1 MGATP
6 SQLQVTS
13 NTVVSI
19 QGNMA
24 ATAAD
29 KAPMVNIMPF
39 GVCKMKPSITGYLPC
54 VPAPVMWTGYVA
66 SVQIPGG
73 NPLVDTSK
81 IQCSCG
87 GMISFQNSGQMKP
100 NKVETKPTS
109 PQIEALKRAAAG
121 DSPAAFCEI
130 CEEREKPQGAQEE
143 KKKKKK
149 KGRDEKEEEKKPRI
163 TDIYWMDETEN
174 IPKCLSELDE
184 NAEVTLFLEVEDA
197 KQGETVSVT
206 LFPPD
211 DELFEGNQKELKITG
226 TVEEDEKGQIV
237 IIEKF
242 CFRFESSKNNH
253 QKQL

>member
-39 GVCKMKPSITGYLPC
+39 GVCRMKPSITGYLPC
-54 VPAPVMWTGYVA
+54 VPAPGLWTGDVA

-109 PQIEALKRAAAG
+109 PQAEALKRAAAG
-121 DSPAAFCEI
+121 DSPAFFCEI
-130 CEEREKPQGAQEE
+130 CEEREKPEEAQEE

-163 TDIYWMDETEN
+163 TDIYWMDNNGASRT
-174 IPKCLSELDE
+174 ISELAE
-184 NAEVTLFLEVEDA
+184 GQEVTLCIEVED
-197 KQGETVSVT
+197 GEMSETVDVKIST
-206 LFPPD
+206 
-211 DELFEGNQKELKITG
+211 DENHKFKGNKLELEYLGVEIENNNIAYIYHFKI
-226 TVEEDEKGQIV
+226 EYEK
-237 IIEKF
+237 
-242 CFRFESSKNNH
+242 
-253 QKQL
+253 